1 MKFSI
6 ETTGVDKFIGFIK
19 NIPKIVVDDELKIYI
34 AEKSIEIINKY
45 TKSRLKNYDNYI
57 EHNQYKL
64 IPEGILL
71 YNDVEDNYGM
81 HYSLII
87 EYGSGTYANEME
99 HIGDTPEFLESNYE
113 WWYAGRY
120 VKVHGQEPKHIYKD
134 AAKEIA
140 KNLPK
145 WVVLYINENLRKGVV
160 K

>member
-1 MKFSI
+1 MKFSV
-6 ETTGVDKFIGFIK
+6 EVTGAEKCINYIK
-19 NIPKIVVDDELKIYI
+19 NIPNIIIDDELKTYI

-45 TKSRLKNYDNYI
+45 AKSRLKNYDNYI

-64 IPEGILL
+64 IPDGILL
-71 YNDVEDNYGM
+71 YNDAEDDNGS
-81 HYSLII
+81 HYALIV
-87 EYGSGTYANEME
+87 EYGSGTYANEMP

-113 WWYAGRY
+113 WWYAGRH

-140 KNLPK
+140 NNLQK
-145 WVVLYINENLRKGVV
+145 WLVLRINDNLRKGVI